1 MKNYIYILLLFLT
14 YTVGMKAQTGEAPDI
29 DTKRVGVYTRVLGL
43 TTDEA
48 KRFWPVFNQ
57 YQAEVDKITDEE
69 RSLRR
74 SAVRKFNSMTDS
86 EVEKLIDQMMS
97 LKQNHLDVLKKYTNE
112 FKRVIPVKKVVLM
125 QRAEREFKK
134 QLLRDYRS
142 NRGGGQSL
150 DD

>member
-1 MKNYIYILLLFLT
+1 MKTHIYILLFFLLSAFA
-14 YTVGMKAQTGEAPDI
+14 GIAQTGEAPDL

-57 YQAEVDKITDEE
+57 YQTEVDKITDEE
-69 RSLRR
+69 KSLRR
-74 SAVRKFNSMTDS
+74 SAVRKFNSLTDAD
-86 EVEKLIDQMMS
+86 VEKLIDEMLN
-97 LKQNHLDVLKKYTNE
+97 LKQKHLDLLRKYTGE

-125 QRAEREFKK
+125 QKAEREFKK